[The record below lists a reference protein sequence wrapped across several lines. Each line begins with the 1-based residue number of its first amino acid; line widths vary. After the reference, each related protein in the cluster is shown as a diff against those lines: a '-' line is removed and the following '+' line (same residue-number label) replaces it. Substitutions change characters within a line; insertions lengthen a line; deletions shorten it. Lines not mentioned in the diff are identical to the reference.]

1 MSAKS
6 KQEFREACKNHQVP
20 HPAFV
25 SITSEP
31 SEEELDQILKA
42 AGVTLPWVSKPSCA
56 GGSFQVLRADDLT
69 QLLDAIH
76 LFWQALPSFLA
87 AAGLGEESTV
97 AQGGMMIE
105 SLITGQASA
114 FPRPNLPDFWPP

>member
-6 KQEFREACKNHQVP
+6 KQEFREACKKHKVP
-20 HPAFV
+20 HPSFV

-31 SEEELDQILKA
+31 SSEEELDQILKA
-42 AGVTLPWVSKPSCA
+42 AGVTLPCVSKPSCA
-56 GGSFQVLRADDLT
+56 VGSFQVLRADDLT

-76 LFWQALPSFLA
+76 LFWQALPSFLT
-87 AAGLGEESTV
+87 AAGLGEDSSV

-105 SLITGQASA
+105 SLITGQARTPIS
-114 FPRPNLPDFWPP
+114 PLP